1 MHSRHSGA
9 RRGIREPR
17 KDVTMS
23 ADGPTASDERNRDEI
38 ESVLR
43 DIEAAQ
49 QEAARDFRPELSAAS
64 HGAAGGGPLLSPKSV
79 RLDRGVFESLLRAIL
94 GVLGRWTGD
103 AGSNEAI
110 GEVRLSEECPALLL
124 ADAVRGGGALHERA
138 KSHDIEGDV
147 FALAVRYALRPF
159 LEAYANELR
168 REGRFDPESLGA
180 GLAPG
185 ERGEEITCSEP
196 QSPGGG
202 GCPVCGAGPF
212 IAEFDEEDGRKRLSC
227 GLCGTKWRFPRLKC
241 PFCGNEDQAKLGY
254 LEVEG
259 LEGYRAYV
267 CDVCRGYMKA
277 VDRRVISPAPSPELA
292 DAVTPELDE
301 AALERGYCTRR
312 TSCDTTDAHRTRP

>member
-1 MHSRHSGA
+1 VFERLL
-9 RRGIREPR
+9 RGI
-17 KDVTMS
+17 
-23 ADGPTASDERNRDEI
+23 
-38 ESVLR
+38 
-43 DIEAAQ
+43 
-49 QEAARDFRPELSAAS
+49 
-64 HGAAGGGPLLSPKSV
+64 
-79 RLDRGVFESLLRAIL
+79 L
-94 GVLGRWTGD
+94 GILGRWTGD

-110 GEVRLSEECPALLL
+110 GKVRLSEEFPALLL

-138 KSHDIEGDV
+138 RAYGVDGDV
-147 FALAVRYALRPF
+147 FALGVRYALRPF
-159 LEAYANELR
+159 LGAYARELR

-180 GLAPG
+180 GLPPRERSDQVTCPETEAPG
-185 ERGEEITCSEP
+185 SGR
-196 QSPGGG
+196 
-202 GCPVCGAGPF
+202 CPVCGAEPF

-227 GLCGTKWRFPRLKC
+227 GLCGTRWRFPRLKC

-267 CDVCRGYMKA
+267 CDVCRGYVKA

-312 TSCDTTDAHRTRP
+312 TSCDATGAHRTRP